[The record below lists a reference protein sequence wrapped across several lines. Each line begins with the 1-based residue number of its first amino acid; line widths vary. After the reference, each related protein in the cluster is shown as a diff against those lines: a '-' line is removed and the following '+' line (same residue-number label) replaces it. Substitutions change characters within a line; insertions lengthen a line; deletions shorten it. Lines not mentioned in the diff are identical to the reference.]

1 MNKNQEKGDSKD
13 STFDDNELDVYS
25 LSEDQLWTKSELEEM
40 KKSRRS
46 ASPKSDT
53 DTTPSKR
60 ASKVKSQE
68 TISGTD
74 SKPDFYHGVGPFN
87 DVDLPGVWFF
97 RIPHKV
103 WNRNRRNYKLKD
115 VESHKPIGKIVLA
128 VSRGILEGQPDQ

>member
-1 MNKNQEKGDSKD
+1 MNKNQEKGDNKD

-40 KKSRRS
+40 KKPRRS
-46 ASPKSDT
+46 ASPKTDT
-53 DTTPSKR
+53 DTTPSKK

-68 TISGTD
+68 TISGRE

-103 WNRNRRNYKLKD
+103 
-115 VESHKPIGKIVLA
+115 
-128 VSRGILEGQPDQ
+128 

>member
-40 KKSRRS
+40 KKPRHS

-68 TISGTD
+68 TISGTE

-103 WNRNRRNYKLKD
+103 
-115 VESHKPIGKIVLA
+115 
-128 VSRGILEGQPDQ
+128 